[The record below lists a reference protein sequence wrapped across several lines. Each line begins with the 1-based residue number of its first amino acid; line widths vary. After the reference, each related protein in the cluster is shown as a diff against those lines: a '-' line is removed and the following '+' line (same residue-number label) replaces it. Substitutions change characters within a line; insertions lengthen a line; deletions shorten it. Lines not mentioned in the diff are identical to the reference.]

1 MSLSKQTLIWVGS
14 RDVLAEG
21 DAAARIFTLSRFFD
35 MYREKWGEERYEQA
49 LREAGLTTVEY
60 RSRATIAATTPHYRE
75 MFEVLQSQ
83 GVQSLID
90 MAWEDSAVVWD
101 TFATSHHG
109 AVNIWEEKAT
119 VYIDGQ
125 EKPVPIRQA
134 EFPER
139 GAHCVIVQKT
149 GMEIVQI
156 RSTASEKD
164 QTMSAIENLYVAG
177 GLSAINRALTVFADT
192 PVVFYASDQE
202 ASSFTL
208 ALRMD
213 PVASTVNTSEV
224 WAISPDGRIKV
235 PLMQSDLA
243 SSGDDRVA
251 SAGDLGI
258 KSDSEKMF
266 TERVMSTY
274 DERGACTFWGLTKLG
289 AFDVASREL
298 EVTMGDM
305 ENLSFLNSLLPPA
318 AVKTKKR

>member
-1 MSLSKQTLIWVGS
+1 MCLLRATRRHAYSPSAV
-14 RDVLAEG
+14 
-21 DAAARIFTLSRFFD
+21 FFD
-35 MYREKWGEERYEQA
+35 VSREKWGEERYERA

-60 RSRATIAATTPHYRE
+60 RLRATIPATSPHYRE
-75 MFEVLQSQ
+75 MFDVLLSQ

-90 MAWEDSAVVWD
+90 MAWEDATVSWD

-109 AVNIWEEKAT
+109 ALNIWEETAT

-125 EKPVPIRQA
+125 EKPASIRKA

-139 GAHCVIVQKT
+139 GAHCVIAQKT
-149 GMEIVQI
+149 SMEIMQI

-164 QTMSAIENLYVAG
+164 QTMGAIENLYVAG
-177 GLSAINRALTVFADT
+177 GLSAINRALTIFAGT
-192 PVVFYASDQE
+192 PVVFYASDKE

-235 PLMQSDLA
+235 PVIRNDLVA
-243 SSGDDRVA
+243 SGDGRVA
-251 SAGDLGI
+251 SAGDLGV

-289 AFDVASREL
+289 TFDVASTEL
-298 EVTMGDM
+298 DMTMGDM

-318 AVKTKKR
+318 AVKKKKR